1 MSRDIISVC
10 NSDDSDLAR
19 SLLLKRDVR
28 VLPVK
33 YGEGRLV
40 GTVGLRE
47 LSDAGAML
55 SDSLAIPVT
64 AGPDDRAMGLL
75 PALTSGRIHA
85 VIIVDDPHHLLGMI
99 SQTDLLEAAARA
111 ILENAVAGNQAG

>member
-19 SLLLKRDVR
+19 SLLLKHNIR
-28 VLPVK
+28 VLRVK
-33 YGEGRLV
+33 DGEGRLV
-40 GTVGLRE
+40 GIVGLRE

-55 SDSLAIPVT
+55 SDHLMIPVT

-85 VIIVDDPHHLLGMI
+85 VIIVDDLHHLLGLI
-99 SQTDLLEAAARA
+99 SQTDLPAAAARA
-111 ILENAVAGNQAG
+111 ILENPVAGNQAG